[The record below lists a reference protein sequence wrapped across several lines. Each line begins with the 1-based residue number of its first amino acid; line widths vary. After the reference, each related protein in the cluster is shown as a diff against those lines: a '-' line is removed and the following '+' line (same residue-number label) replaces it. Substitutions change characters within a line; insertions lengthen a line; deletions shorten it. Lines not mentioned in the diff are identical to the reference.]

1 MKKTY
6 EKPTLKTTDF
16 CLAKVA
22 IAVLSNVSG
31 ELTDEDEDITITAGE
46 DYGLEDEED
55 NFWSLRHK
63 KSVW

>member
-55 NFWSLRHK
+55 NF
-63 KSVW
+63 